1 MIRSRPDNGSTPDTA
16 GPSDP
21 VNDPDLRTITD
32 DQVPLVVDLDRVL
45 VRTDLLVESLMVL
58 AKSRPARLPAALSW
72 LAGGP
77 ARFKHRLAQEVIPD
91 IETLPFDADFLAFL
105 GQQKAV
111 GRPLVLATAA
121 DLRLAEAVAAH
132 TGLFDAVI
140 CSDGSNN
147 VSARIK
153 RDRLVARFGERGF
166 DYAGNATR
174 DAEVWAVARRAVL
187 VGAAPHRADG
197 VVDAARVERAFSNRP
212 GGAADYLHALRPSQW
227 IKNVLIFLPL
237 LTAVDAV
244 GWSVL
249 AKGFAAV
256 VAFSLCASSGYVLND
271 LLDLPSDRHHPAKK
285 NRPIASGRVSLVTML
300 ALVPLLFLSG
310 VVLGAWLNPWF
321 AVLLVFYYALTL
333 AYSLRLKDVAILDV
347 LVLVTLYTMRV
358 LGGGIVFGV
367 TVSVWLLTFC
377 IFLFLSLG
385 LVKRY
390 AELVVM
396 RSVDGSRAHARGYV
410 LSDQEMLASLGAAS
424 GYLAGLLL
432 VLFQGSVDGTA
443 GVVNMDLAGAVI
455 CLLFIYW
462 VSYIWLMAHRG
473 RMKDDPLA
481 FAVHDRLSQ
490 ALIVLAAA
498 AFSSRWLV

>member
-1 MIRSRPDNGSTPDTA
+1 MIRSSPDNGTTPDTA
-16 GPSDP
+16 RPSGP
-21 VNDPDLRTITD
+21 VNDPDPSTKTD
-32 DQVPLVVDLDRVL
+32 HDVPLVVDLDRVL

-58 AKSRPARLPAALSW
+58 AKSRPARLLAALSS

-77 ARFKHRLAQEVIPD
+77 AHFKHRLAQEVIPD
-91 IETLPFDADFLAFL
+91 VVTLPFDEDFLDFL
-105 GQQKAV
+105 GQQKAA
-111 GRPLVLATAA
+111 GRPLVLVTAA

-132 TGLFDAVI
+132 TGLFDEVI
-140 CSDGSNN
+140 CSDGINN
-147 VSARIK
+147 VNARIK

-174 DAEVWAVARRAVL
+174 DPEVWAVARRAVL
-187 VGAAPHRADG
+187 VGAAPHHADD
-197 VVDAARVERAFSNRP
+197 VVDAARVERAFANRP
-212 GGAADYLHALRPSQW
+212 GGTAGYLHALRPSQW

-237 LTAVDAV
+237 LTVVDAV
-244 GWSVL
+244 DWGMLVEGL
-249 AKGFAAV
+249 AAL

-271 LLDLPSDRHHPAKK
+271 LLDLPSDRRHPAKK
-285 NRPIASGRVSLVTML
+285 NRPITSGRVSLVTML

-310 VVLGAWLNPWF
+310 VVLGSWLNPWF
-321 AVLLVFYYALTL
+321 AALLVFYCALAL

-347 LVLVTLYTMRV
+347 LVLVTLYILRV

-432 VLFQGSVDGTA
+432 VLFQGGADGSA
-443 GVVNMDLAGAVI
+443 GIVNMDPAGAVI

-462 VSYIWLMAHRG
+462 VSHIWLMAHRG

-490 ALIVLAAA
+490 ALILLAAA
-498 AFSSRWLV
+498 AFATNWLV